1 MQNMVES
8 SQLNNMGIKEAR
20 DAIVQNL
27 ITKWSSIDKD
37 LDNLHKSL
45 REYENKLKAARED
58 GDTSENSA
66 YEQAINNVSMT
77 QANIHKT
84 QKNKYDMGLIAEP
97 EFVAATHMDDYT
109 DVIDT
114 LTNMREV
121 SVMSELTFKHFDGDI
136 SRIATCSRADMKNLM
151 IKVNYLIR
159 EAQDK
164 FDYNESEQEIV
175 TLLSTITNKIKARPY
190 KSCGKV
196 VLYSV
201 VRVQVNDTLHTFMI
215 CPNDVSYVREGII
228 AANSELASKLLNG
241 EVGDSSIIREGLRYT
256 IKEIY

>member
-1 MQNMVES
+1 MQKTIES
-8 SQLNNMGIKEAR
+8 TQLNKMSMKEAR
-20 DAIVQNL
+20 NAIVQNL
-27 ITKWSSIDKD
+27 INRWSSIDES
-37 LDNLHKSL
+37 LESLSKSL
-45 REYENKLKAARED
+45 VEFENKLKAARED

-84 QKNKYDMGLIAEP
+84 QKVKYDMSLIAEP
-97 EFVAATHMDDYT
+97 EFVAATHMDDYI

-121 SVMSELTFKHFDGDI
+121 SAMSELAFRHFENDI
-136 SRIATCSRADMKNLM
+136 SRIATCSRAEMKKLM
-151 IKVNYLIR
+151 FKVNYIISNGG
-159 EAQDK
+159 DS
-164 FDYNESEQEIV
+164 FDYNESEQEV
-175 TLLSTITNKIKARPY
+175 VELLKEITTKYKTRPY

-201 VRVQVNDTLHTFMI
+201 VRVEVNDTMHTFMI
-215 CPNDVSYVREGII
+215 CPDDVSYVREGII
-228 AANSELASKLLNG
+228 ASNSELASKLLNG
-241 EVGDSSIIREGLRYT
+241 EVGDSNIIREGLRYT